1 MGDGFS
7 GSVMR
12 YVKRK
17 VRNSAAALVRDRR
30 PREPY
35 TYRWLNDLTWRLVA
49 RGGGAEIRPAY
60 TWGVVHAAAL
70 ARQLGLERVGVI
82 EFGVAGG
89 RGLVALERIAESV
102 ESALGIPISVYGF
115 DTGAGLPK
123 PQDYRDLPHLYM
135 PETYVMDPGRLR
147 ALLRRATLVLGPVGE
162 TLPGFLQGSPPPIGF
177 ISIDLDYYSS
187 TMDALRLFDAPAGAL
202 LPRVHCYL
210 DDIMGGTFGDCNGER
225 LAISDFNARHP
236 SAKIS
241 PIYGLR
247 HFLPWPLS
255 TAMWPEMMYMAH
267 LFDHPRYA
275 ANDGLVRQQI
285 GAVGRW

>member
-1 MGDGFS
+1 MGAGFPS
-7 GSVMR
+7 SVVR

-17 VRNSAAALVRDRR
+17 MRNSAAAIVRDRR
-30 PREPY
+30 AREPY
-35 TYRWLNDLTWRLVA
+35 TYRWLNDLTWRLVSK
-49 RGGGAEIRPAY
+49 GGAAEIRPAY

-70 ARQLGLERVGVI
+70 ARRLGLERVGVI

-89 RGLVALERIAESV
+89 RGLVALERIAEKV
-102 ESALGIPISVYGF
+102 ESVLEVPISVYGF

-123 PQDYRDLPHLYM
+123 PQDYRDLPHLYL

-147 ALLRRATLVLGPVGE
+147 ALLRRATLVLGPVAE
-162 TLPGFLQGSPPPIGF
+162 TLPGFLRESPPPIGF
-177 ISIDLDYYSS
+177 VSIDLDYYSS
-187 TMDALRLFDAPAGAL
+187 TMDALRLFDAPDTTL

-225 LAISDFNARHP
+225 LAIADFNAQHS

-255 TAMWPEMMYMAH
+255 TAMWPEMMYMLH
-267 LFDHPRYA
+267 RFDHRLYA
-275 ANDGLVRQQI
+275 ANDGLVRGAT